1 MISMDGDF
9 FQLLRRVQKEE
20 RTKSTLA
27 RVDKDFYKQLYSYI
41 RDLERSVAKNPFD
54 TTQSNLLNNAQRI
67 ATEICQW
74 RESKISKA
82 ANNNIYRSFHLFKKG
97 NPQFDLIDTTPL
109 HLTPEEETLYF
120 ALMDALKT
128 HRYNISLDKFGDEKA
143 DWGADDYED
152 EEEDDFEEVASV
164 VKSRV
169 NKGVVSDEEF
179 FNEGGS
185 SKESVTDGFSGE
197 SISFEESGADSV
209 VQEPAVE
216 TPVEESSGS
225 GFKQEVQESAVETT
239 NTNVGGSD
247 EVLDRLNQIKN
258 STVVTD
264 EKYEPIEKQ
273 INNQAK
279 VVPNVSMS
287 NNLNY
292 ESKNYNGQ
300 DNEFD
305 SKLKPDS
312 ESNVESEPK
321 IESKPK
327 VESAPRIESK
337 PKVESAPKIESE
349 PRLESK
355 PKVGSEPRVESKPK
369 VEPKTI
375 EDRPKRKSSS
385 TLDFDSIFANPDSQF
400 DSIHNF
406 EPDYEADLANIQ
418 ASSSFA
424 EPSEADLMF
433 STKPRPKKEPKPKS
447 QVGSKEEFESRPKVE
462 EPSHAPTAKAER
474 PRSQSIKAFAKK
486 EELENTTVVIY
497 KNIDSF
503 MGIDEKIYGPFIA
516 NDVVILPNITA
527 QILIDNN
534 KAGLIDI

>member
-109 HLTPEEETLYF
+109 HLTSEEETLYF

-143 DWGADDYED
+143 DWGAEDYED

-185 SKESVTDGFSGE
+185 SNESVTDGFSGE
-197 SISFEESGADSV
+197 SISIEESGADSV

-292 ESKNYNGQ
+292 GSQKDDAQDDGLGSKV
-300 DNEFD
+300 
-305 SKLKPDS
+305 KLDS
-312 ESNVESEPK
+312 ESNEKSE
-321 IESKPK
+321 
-327 VESAPRIESK
+327 PRIESK
-337 PKVESAPKIESE
+337 PKVEYES
-349 PRLESK
+349 R
-355 PKVGSEPRVESKPK
+355 GESKPK

-375 EDRPKRKSSS
+375 ENRPQRKSSS

-418 ASSSFA
+418 ANSTFA

-433 STKPRPKKEPKPKS
+433 STKPRPKRDSKPKS
-447 QVGSKEEFESRPKVE
+447 KEGFESRSKVE
-462 EPSHAPTAKAER
+462 PEPSPTPTAKAER
-474 PRSQSIKAFAKK
+474 PKSQSIKSFAKK